1 MLLQVLRFPPRPER
15 LPGHSRMERTVTN
28 PFTDRLKQTSRP
40 DTHSHAPSPAEIQRW
55 ENDGGSI
62 HPDKPARRT
71 ERHHRDEHAELAA
84 A

>member
-1 MLLQVLRFPPRPER
+1 
-15 LPGHSRMERTVTN
+15 MERNVTN

-40 DTHSHAPSPAEIQRW
+40 VTHSHAPTPAEIQRW
-55 ENDGGSI
+55 ENDGGAI
-62 HPDKPARRT
+62 LPDKPPHRT